1 MNKMQFGGRVRCG
14 LDRTLAALRDLRT
27 LRGRMSDLAL
37 TLVAGAVLFVGASM
51 APASPASPWYYE
63 CYGWDYW
70 SDCDG
75 DGVVNGQD
83 NCPYEY
89 GSYVCNGCPDWQCD
103 SDGDGVPN
111 NQDNC
116 PNEYGS
122 SWNCNGC
129 PDWQCDSD
137 GDGIPNSQDSCPN
150 EYGSSPTCNGCP
162 DWQCDSDGD
171 GVPNSQDGCPN
182 EYGSWNCGGCPSY
195 CGSCTFTDCNDNGV
209 ADACDLQTQSYGNQ
223 ILRDG
228 DFEQAVFNGC
238 PSPCQTSCG
247 FTLPEWTHGG
257 ITEDLI
263 RNQDGCGYPNPSG
276 GEYYVSLQGS
286 VCCGCDNN
294 GSISQNLLLVPGATY
309 RLSMDVFLDPYDAI
323 RVQVDGQE
331 YTFDTA
337 IVPAYTWYRAEWS
350 FSPSAKNVTLT
361 ISSTGTKDAP
371 GCLEASYCNI
381 DNMMLQKLD
390 WVAVDLNN
398 NGQPDSCDVV
408 NGTDEDCDQNGVVD
422 SYQQGLN
429 ALYAVESGQL
439 GPIGYTSP
447 RSADLAA
454 PPYSLGDVLMRI
466 EGFGDFS
473 SASEYV
479 TVYLN
484 GRYVGKAFYN
494 QWVGKND
501 CSWMMA
507 DSLIL
512 SRDFYNEAIGNG
524 SSSTSAIFE
533 FRPTIAVNANQCPTG
548 SWIKVHLD
556 YTAAVTEDCNA
567 NGLLDACETRD
578 FPDTDANHNGIVDAC
593 EDYSLVFEC
602 AGDLDGSRAVDTG
615 DMSLLLMNFG
625 YAMPGDP
632 NDLDANGHIDT
643 ADVSLLLLSFGP
655 CQ

>member
-63 CYGWDYW
+63 CYNWDYW
-70 SDCDG
+70 ADCDG

-83 NCPYEY
+83 NCPNEY
-89 GSYVCNGCPDWQCD
+89 GSPACNGCPNGYCD

-111 NQDNC
+111 NQDDC
-116 PNEYGS
+116 PNEFGS
-122 SWNCNGC
+122 VITNGCPDMDGDGVRDWWDSCPTEPGSPDCNGC
-129 PDWQCDSD
+129 PNYCGFCGYNGFPD
-137 GDGIPNSQDSCPN
+137 
-150 EYGSSPTCNGCP
+150 CNG
-162 DWQCDSDGD
+162 
-171 GVPNSQDGCPN
+171 
-182 EYGSWNCGGCPSY
+182 
-195 CGSCTFTDCNDNGV
+195 NGV
-209 ADACDLQTQSYGNQ
+209 ADSCDLQTQAYGDQ
-223 ILRDG
+223 VLRDG

-257 ITEDLI
+257 NTEDLI

-286 VCCGCDNN
+286 VCCSCDNN

-309 RLSMDVFLDPYDAI
+309 RLSMDVFMDPYDAI

-337 IVPAYTWYRAEWS
+337 IVPAYTWYRVEWS

-361 ISSTGTKDAP
+361 MSSAGTTDAP

-429 ALYAVESGQL
+429 TMYAVESGQL

-454 PPYSLGDVLMRI
+454 PPYSLGDVVMRV

-494 QWVGKND
+494 NWWMGKND
-501 CSWMMA
+501 CSNVMT
-507 DSLIL
+507 DYLYL

-533 FRPTIAVNANQCPTG
+533 FRPTIAVNANQCPSG

-578 FPDTDANHNGIVDAC
+578 FPETDANHNGIVDAC

-632 NDLDANGHIDT
+632 NDLDGNGHIDT
-643 ADVSLLLLSFGP
+643 ADASLMLLSFGP